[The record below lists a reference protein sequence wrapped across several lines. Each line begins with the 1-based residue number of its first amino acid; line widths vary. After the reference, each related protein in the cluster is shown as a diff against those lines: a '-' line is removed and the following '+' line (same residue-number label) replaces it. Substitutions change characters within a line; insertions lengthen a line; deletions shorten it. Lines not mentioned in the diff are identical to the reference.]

1 MIPFDKLSFQPNAYI
16 GGEWVAAHGGAEF
29 QISNPA
35 TGAVIAKVSDCGEAE
50 TSAAIAAAK
59 RALPEWSA
67 RTAAGRAAIIHKWHD
82 LVMENADGLARILT
96 LEMGK
101 PLAEARGE
109 IAYGASFLSWFA
121 EEGRRAYG
129 DVIPSPWPDARIVT
143 LRQPVG
149 VVAAITPWNFP
160 NAMILRKV
168 APALAAGCPIIVKPA
183 EDTPLSALAL
193 AGLAQRA
200 GVPGGVFNVI
210 PTSKPAAVGDVLLSS
225 EDVRK
230 LSFTGS
236 TATGKKLLVKAADT
250 VKRVSME
257 LGGNAP
263 FIVFDDADLDK
274 AVEGL
279 LVSKYRNAG
288 QTCVCANRVLVQSG
302 IYDRFFEKLAAKTEA
317 LVVGDG
323 LTDGTDIGP
332 LINQAAVNKTKNL
345 IAEALGQGASLVTGG
360 SAHEHGPLFFN
371 PTILR
376 DVTPEM
382 MVAREEIFGPVAPV
396 IRFETEAEA
405 VRIANDTAYGL
416 AAYYYTAD
424 LGRAWR
430 VGERLEFGM
439 TALNQGILSTEVA
452 PFGGVK
458 QSGYGREGS
467 HLGLQE
473 YLDVKYMLM
482 GGIDFSGNISGSSK

>member
-1 MIPFDKLSFQPNAYI
+1 MIPFDDLSFQPKAYVN
-16 GGEWVAAHGGAEF
+16 GGWADARRQKTFSVL
-29 QISNPA
+29 NPA
-35 TGAVIAKVSDCGEAE
+35 NGDAIAQVSDCGEAE
-50 TSAAIAAAK
+50 ARDAISAAE
-59 RALPEWSA
+59 RALGGWSSK
-67 RTAAGRAAIIHKWHD
+67 TAAERAAIIRAWHD
-82 LVMENADGLARILT
+82 LILENVDALAEILT

-109 IAYGASFLSWFA
+109 ITYGAAFLSWFA
-121 EEGRRAYG
+121 EEGKRAYG

-193 AGLAQRA
+193 AGLAKQA
-200 GVPGGVFNVI
+200 GVPDGAFNVL
-210 PTSKPAAVGDVLLSS
+210 PTSNSAQVGEVLLGSKT
-225 EDVRK
+225 VRK

-236 TATGKKLLVKAADT
+236 TATGKMLLAKASDT
-250 VKRVSME
+250 IKRVSME

-263 FIVFDDADLDK
+263 FIVFDDADIDS

-302 IYDRFFEKLAAKTEA
+302 IYDRFLEKLVEKTAA
-317 LVVGDG
+317 LVVGPGADA
-323 LTDGTDIGP
+323 GTDIGP
-332 LINQAAVNKTKNL
+332 LINQSALEKVEQLVADAVT
-345 IAEALGQGASLVTGG
+345 EGATVVTGG
-360 SAHEHGPLFFN
+360 DRHGAGDLFYS
-371 PTILR
+371 PTVLR
-376 DVTPEM
+376 DVTPGM
-382 MVAREEIFGPVAPV
+382 SVASEEIFGPVAPI
-396 IRFETEAEA
+396 IRFEDESDAI
-405 VRIANDTAYGL
+405 RIANDTQYGL
-416 AAYYYTAD
+416 AAYYYTSD

-439 TALNQGILSTEVA
+439 VALNQGILSTEVA

-467 HLGLQE
+467 DLGLQE

-482 GGIDFSGNISGSSK
+482 GGLNFSGQSK